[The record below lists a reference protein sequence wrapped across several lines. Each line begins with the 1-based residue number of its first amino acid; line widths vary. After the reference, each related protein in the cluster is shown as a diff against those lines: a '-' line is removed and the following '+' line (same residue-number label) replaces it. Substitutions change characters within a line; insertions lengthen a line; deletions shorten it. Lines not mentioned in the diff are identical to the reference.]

1 MSGFSSLNM
10 GTRAL
15 FAAQRALDTTGQNIS
30 NVNTEGYSR
39 QRVQQTA
46 AGASS
51 TPAMFSRSDGAGDG
65 VDVRSIQRIRDDF
78 LETRAQSE
86 HAAQSSLATSQQI
99 FADIETTFGEP
110 SSSGLQSQMSSF
122 WGSWHDVANDPG
134 SLAPRSQLLERANAL
149 AGSFNGLTGR
159 LSQQWSDVREQ
170 LSAAV
175 TDVNAMATNVAQLNR
190 SIRSAL
196 VSGAPANDL
205 SDQRDLLVLKL
216 GSAIGATAT
225 PGEDGI
231 VNLAINGTPL
241 VSGDQARALQVG
253 GPLTY
258 PGSAKAASISWAEDG
273 YPVSPS
279 GGTTQ
284 AMLAAVNTTIPAYL
298 SSLAGIASSMATAVN
313 SQQAQ
318 GYTLKAT
325 PPTPP
330 ATAVP
335 DGQPMFLMGAG
346 GKLSV
351 TTADPRDIAASK
363 AGPPALDGDNGIAM
377 AAHSLDATGPDA
389 TYRTLM
395 VDLGVQ
401 SQSIQRQST
410 VQTAITNQVD
420 NARQGVS
427 GVSMDEEMTNLVQY
441 QHAYEAAARFVSTIS
456 STLDTLMQ
464 MTR

>member
-15 FAAQRALDTTGQNIS
+15 YAAQRALDTTGQNVS

-46 AGASS
+46 AGGAAI
-51 TPAMFSRSDGAGDG
+51 PAMFSRSDAAGDG
-65 VDVRSIQRIRDDF
+65 VDISNIQRIRDEF

-86 HAAQSSLATSQQI
+86 HAAKASLATSRQVY
-99 FADIETTFGEP
+99 ADIETTFGEP
-110 SSSGLQSQMSSF
+110 SASGLQAQMSSF

-134 SLAPRSQLLERANAL
+134 SLAPRSQLLERASAL
-149 AGSFNGLTGR
+149 AGSFNGLTTR
-159 LSQQWSDVREQ
+159 LGQQWSDVREQ
-170 LSAAV
+170 LSASV
-175 TDVNAMATNVAQLNR
+175 TEVNAMAANVAQLNR

-216 GSAIGATAT
+216 GSAVGATAT
-225 PGEDGI
+225 PGDDGV

-241 VSGDQARALQVG
+241 VAGEQARALQVG

-258 PGSAKAASISWAEDG
+258 PGSGGAASLSWAADG
-273 YPVSPS
+273 SPVSPP

-284 AMLAAVNTTIPAYL
+284 AMLLAVNTTLPNYL
-298 SSLAGIASSMATAVN
+298 SSLRGIASSLATVVN
-313 SQQAQ
+313 DQQAQ
-318 GYTLKAT
+318 GYTLNAT
-325 PPTPP
+325 T
-330 ATAVP
+330 ATTAP
-335 DGQPMFLMGAG
+335 DGRPMFEVTNG
-346 GKLSV
+346 GQLRVVASGPQDV
-351 TTADPRDIAASK
+351 AAS
-363 AGPPALDGDNGIAM
+363 AAAPPALDGDNGIAM
-377 AAHSLDATGPDA
+377 AAKSLDAVGPDA

-401 SQSIQRQST
+401 SQSVQRQSE

-427 GVSMDEEMTNLVQY
+427 GVSLDEEMANLVQY
-441 QHAYEAAARFVSTIS
+441 QHAYEAAARFISTIS